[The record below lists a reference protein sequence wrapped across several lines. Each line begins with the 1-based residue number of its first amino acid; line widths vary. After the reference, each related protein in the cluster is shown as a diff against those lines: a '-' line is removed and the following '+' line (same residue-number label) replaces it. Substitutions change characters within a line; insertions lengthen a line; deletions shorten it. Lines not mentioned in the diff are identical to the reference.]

1 MHSMLICVKNL
12 KKKTNN
18 PAGNIEQQNAYRMIA
33 NTNNSFFLTGKAGTG
48 KSTFLRRVCKE
59 VKKHFV
65 VLAPTGVAAM
75 NVGGQTIHSFF
86 GLSFGVQG
94 PNNYGSIDKDRIELL
109 NKIDT
114 IIIDEVS
121 MVRCDM
127 VDVMDRM
134 LRRHRNDPHPF
145 GGVQVVF
152 VGDLFQLPPVINMAD
167 KALLRKFYKS
177 TGYYFYDSNVLC
189 SVKLPKIEFTKV
201 YRQNDPAFIELLDR
215 LRVGNVQQ
223 SDIAKLNTRV
233 VEEDLIGIGESFRIT
248 LTTRKD
254 DAALINENRL
264 AEIDVKSFSYTA
276 TYSGDC
282 SKIKDAAEEELVLK
296 VGAQVMFIRNIKK
309 HGCVNGTIGVVS
321 ELSEDIIKVRLE
333 NGVECEVETE
343 VWEAFEYQY
352 NESAKV
358 VEKKVVGKMTQY
370 PLRLAWAITIHK
382 SQSLTFD
389 KVAINFGKG
398 AFTYGQTYVALSR
411 ARSFAG
417 IELMQHVNQNS
428 VMVSR
433 EILSF
438 AKEYNDEK
446 IISTELE
453 IGEAISQHETTK
465 DYDALATTLCQIA
478 EKAIKVNDISYAYD
492 LVSRALQN
500 VADDDCLMNQILW
513 PTVSNDSREGVFL
526 NAVRLLYSGC
536 YSEAQELLENFLV
549 HNPEH
554 FGAIYLLARSYELQ
568 NNTEKLQDCIGDM
581 ARIIKKA
588 LDNGMDSTAF
598 RKFYYRRAILHSELC
613 GTADGIILLKLLL
626 KENPRYDKYHIAI
639 RNIIRKYK
647 KYLLTEIT
655 ENNTIISAILND
667 EIPEDEY
674 LDILHNAINENDI
687 SWRLYRRSL
696 SDMEFDMTE
705 EEYLKLVED
714 AENLHIIE

>member
-1 MHSMLICVKNL
+1 MSFFDECACNL
-12 KKKTNN
+12 
-18 PAGNIEQQNAYRMIA
+18 EQQNAYRMIA

-48 KSTFLRRVCKE
+48 KSTFLRHICQE
-59 VKKHFV
+59 VKKRFV

-127 VDVMDRM
+127 VDVIDRM

-177 TGYYFYDSNVLC
+177 TGYYFYDSNVL
-189 SVKLPKIEFTKV
+189 SKVKLPKIEFTKV

-215 LRVGNVQQ
+215 LRVGAVQP
-223 SDIAKLNTRV
+223 SDIVKLNTRV
-233 VEEDLIGIGESFRIT
+233 VEEDLIGIDESFRIT

-264 AEIDVKSFSYTA
+264 AEIGVKSFSYTA

-282 SKIKDAAEEELVLK
+282 SKIKDAAEDNLVLK
-296 VGAQVMFIRNIKK
+296 VGAQVMFIRNIRRN
-309 HGCVNGTIGVVS
+309 GCVNGTIGVVS
-321 ELSEDIIKVRLE
+321 ELSEDIIKVKLE
-333 NGVECEVETE
+333 NGTVCEVETE

-358 VEKKVVGKMTQY
+358 VEKKVIGKMTQY

-411 ARSFAG
+411 AKSFAG

-453 IGEAISQHETTK
+453 IGEAISQYEVTK
-465 DYDALATTLCQIA
+465 DYDSLATTVCQIA
-478 EKAIKVNDISYAYD
+478 EKAIKANDISYAYD

-500 VADDDCLMNQILW
+500 IADDACLMNQISW
-513 PTVSNDSREGVFL
+513 PIVSNNNRESVFL
-526 NAVRLLYSGC
+526 NAVRHLYSGH
-536 YSEAQELLENFLV
+536 SLDAQRLLENFLIF
-549 HNPEH
+549 NPEH
-554 FGAIYLLARSYELQ
+554 FGAIYLLARAYELQ
-568 NNTEKLQDCIGDM
+568 GNTEKMKDTLDDL

-588 LDNGMDSTAF
+588 MDNGMDSTAF

-613 GTADGIILLKLLL
+613 GTADGITLLKLLI
-626 KENPRYDKYHIAI
+626 KENPRYDKYHIAV
-639 RNIIRKYK
+639 RNILRKYK
-647 KYLLTEIT
+647 KYLQTEIS
-655 ENNTIISAILND
+655 ENNTIVSSILND
-667 EIPEDEY
+667 NILENEFLENLHKEI
-674 LDILHNAINENDI
+674 AENSI
-687 SWRLYRRSL
+687 AWRLYRRSL
-696 SDMEFDMTE
+696 SDLEFGMTN
-705 EEYLKLVED
+705 EEYERVVKELENVEF
-714 AENLHIIE
+714 IE

>member
-1 MHSMLICVKNL
+1 MSFLGECKDNV
-12 KKKTNN
+12 
-18 PAGNIEQQNAYRMIA
+18 EQMNAYRMIA

-48 KSTFLRRVCKE
+48 KSTFLRRICEE
-59 VKKHFV
+59 VKKRFV

-75 NVGGQTIHSFF
+75 NVKGQTIHSFF
-86 GLSFGVQG
+86 GLSYGVQG

-152 VGDLFQLPPVINMAD
+152 VGDLFQLPPVINMSD

-177 TGYYFYDSNVLC
+177 TGYYFYDSNVL
-189 SVKLPKIEFTKV
+189 SNVKLPKIEFTKV
-201 YRQNDPAFIELLDR
+201 YRQDDPAFIELLDR
-215 LRVGNVQQ
+215 FRVGAVQQ

-233 VEEDLIGIGESFRIT
+233 VDEDLIGIDDSFRIT
-248 LTTRKD
+248 LTTRRD
-254 DAALINENRL
+254 DAALINDNRL
-264 AEIDVKSFSYTA
+264 AEIDAPSFTYMA

-282 SKIKDAAEEELVLK
+282 SKCKDAAEEELVLK

-309 HGCVNGTIGVVS
+309 NGCVNGTIGVVS
-321 ELSEDIIKVRLE
+321 ELAEDVVKVRLE
-333 NGVECEVETE
+333 NGIECEVETE

-352 NESAKV
+352 NEAAKV
-358 VEKKVVGKMTQY
+358 VEKKVIGKMTQY

-433 EILSF
+433 DILTF

-453 IGEAISQHETTK
+453 IGEAISKHETTK

-478 EKAIKVNDISYAYD
+478 EKAVKANDISYAYD

-500 VADDDCLMNQILW
+500 MADDDCLMRHVSW
-513 PTVSNDSREGVFL
+513 PVVSNDNREGVFL
-526 NAVRLLYSGC
+526 NAVRYLYSGH
-536 YSEAQELLENFLV
+536 SLDAQRLLENFLV
-549 HNPEH
+549 FNPEH
-554 FGAIYLLARSYELQ
+554 FGAMYLLARAYEMQ
-568 NNTEKLQDCIGDM
+568 GDTEKLKDSLDDM
-581 ARIIKKA
+581 AHLIKKA
-588 LDNGMDSTAF
+588 LDYGMDSTAF
-598 RKFYYRRAILHSELC
+598 RKFYYRRAILHSDLC
-613 GTADGIILLKLLL
+613 GTADGITLLKLLIR
-626 KENPRYDKYHIAI
+626 ENPKYDKYHIAV
-639 RNIIRKYK
+639 RNIIK
-647 KYLLTEIT
+647 KYQKYLRIEIT
-655 ENNTIISAILND
+655 ESNTVISAILND
-667 EIPEDEY
+667 ELSENDFLE
-674 LDILHNAINENDI
+674 ILHTAIDKNDI
-687 SWRLYRRSL
+687 AWRQYRRSL
-696 SDMEFDMTE
+696 SELEFVMTE
-705 EEYLKLVED
+705 EGTEMLNKEYET
-714 AENLHIIE
+714 AETE

>member
-1 MHSMLICVKNL
+1 MSFFDECACNL
-12 KKKTNN
+12 
-18 PAGNIEQQNAYRMIA
+18 EQQNAYRMIA

-48 KSTFLRRVCKE
+48 KSTFLRHICQE
-59 VKKHFV
+59 VKKRFV

-127 VDVMDRM
+127 VDVIDRM

-177 TGYYFYDSNVLC
+177 TGYYFYDSNVL
-189 SVKLPKIEFTKV
+189 SNVKLPKIEFTKV

-215 LRVGNVQQ
+215 LRVGAVQP

-233 VEEDLIGIGESFRIT
+233 VEEDLIGIDESFRIT

-264 AEIDVKSFSYTA
+264 AEIGVKSFSYTA

-282 SKIKDAAEEELVLK
+282 SKIKDAAEDNLVLK
-296 VGAQVMFIRNIKK
+296 VGAQVMFIRNIRRN
-309 HGCVNGTIGVVS
+309 GCVNGTIGVVS
-321 ELSEDIIKVRLE
+321 ELSEDIIKVKLE
-333 NGVECEVETE
+333 NGTVCEVETE

-358 VEKKVVGKMTQY
+358 VEKKVIGKMTQY

-411 ARSFAG
+411 AKSFAG

-453 IGEAISQHETTK
+453 IGEAISQYEVTK
-465 DYDALATTLCQIA
+465 DYDSLATTVCQIA
-478 EKAIKVNDISYAYD
+478 EKAIKANDISYAYD

-500 VADDDCLMNQILW
+500 IADDACLMNQISW
-513 PTVSNDSREGVFL
+513 PIVSNNNRESVFL
-526 NAVRLLYSGC
+526 NAVRHLYSGH
-536 YSEAQELLENFLV
+536 SLDAQRLLENFLIF
-549 HNPEH
+549 NPEH
-554 FGAIYLLARSYELQ
+554 FGAIYLLARAYELQ
-568 NNTEKLQDCIGDM
+568 GNTEKMKDTLDDL

-588 LDNGMDSTAF
+588 MDNGMDSTAF

-613 GTADGIILLKLLL
+613 GTADGITLLKLLI
-626 KENPRYDKYHIAI
+626 KENPRYDKYHIAV
-639 RNIIRKYK
+639 RNILRKYK
-647 KYLLTEIT
+647 KYLQTEIS
-655 ENNTIISAILND
+655 ENNTIVSSILND
-667 EIPEDEY
+667 NILENEFLENLHKEI
-674 LDILHNAINENDI
+674 AENSI
-687 SWRLYRRSL
+687 AWRLYRRSL
-696 SDMEFDMTE
+696 SDLEFGMTN
-705 EEYLKLVED
+705 EEYERVVKELENVEF
-714 AENLHIIE
+714 IE

>member
-1 MHSMLICVKNL
+1 MSFLGECKDNV
-12 KKKTNN
+12 
-18 PAGNIEQQNAYRMIA
+18 EQMNAYRMIA

-48 KSTFLRRVCKE
+48 KSTFLRRICEE
-59 VKKHFV
+59 VKKRFV

-75 NVGGQTIHSFF
+75 NVKGQTIHSFF
-86 GLSFGVQG
+86 GLSYGVQG

-152 VGDLFQLPPVINMAD
+152 VGDLFQLPPVINMSD

-177 TGYYFYDSNVLC
+177 TGYYFYDSNVL
-189 SVKLPKIEFTKV
+189 SNVKLPKIEFTKV

-215 LRVGNVQQ
+215 FRVGAVQQ

-233 VEEDLIGIGESFRIT
+233 VDEDLIGIDDSFRIT
-248 LTTRKD
+248 LTTRRD
-254 DAALINENRL
+254 DAALINDNRL
-264 AEIDVKSFSYTA
+264 AEIDAPSFTYMA

-282 SKIKDAAEEELVLK
+282 SKCKDAAEEELVLK

-309 HGCVNGTIGVVS
+309 NGCVNGTIGVVS
-321 ELSEDIIKVRLE
+321 ELAEDVVKVRLE
-333 NGVECEVETE
+333 NGIECEVETE

-352 NESAKV
+352 NEAAKV
-358 VEKKVVGKMTQY
+358 VEKKVIGKMTQY

-433 EILSF
+433 DILTF

-453 IGEAISQHETTK
+453 IGEAISKHETTK

-478 EKAIKVNDISYAYD
+478 EKAVKANDISYAYD

-500 VADDDCLMNQILW
+500 MADDDCLMRHVSW
-513 PTVSNDSREGVFL
+513 PVVSNDNREGVFL
-526 NAVRLLYSGC
+526 NAVRYLYSGH
-536 YSEAQELLENFLV
+536 SLDAQRLLENFLV
-549 HNPEH
+549 FNPEH
-554 FGAIYLLARSYELQ
+554 FGAMYLLARAYEMQ
-568 NNTEKLQDCIGDM
+568 GDTEKLKDSLDDM
-581 ARIIKKA
+581 AHLIKKA
-588 LDNGMDSTAF
+588 LDYGMDSTAF
-598 RKFYYRRAILHSELC
+598 RKFYYRRAILHSDLC
-613 GTADGIILLKLLL
+613 GTADGITLLKLLIR
-626 KENPRYDKYHIAI
+626 ENPKYDKYHIAV
-639 RNIIRKYK
+639 RNIIK
-647 KYLLTEIT
+647 KYQKYLRIEIT
-655 ENNTIISAILND
+655 ESNTVISAILND
-667 EIPEDEY
+667 ELSENDFLE
-674 LDILHNAINENDI
+674 ILHTAIDKNDI
-687 SWRLYRRSL
+687 AWRQYRRSL
-696 SDMEFDMTE
+696 SELEFVMTE
-705 EEYLKLVED
+705 EGTEMLNKEYET
-714 AENLHIIE
+714 AETE

>member
-1 MHSMLICVKNL
+1 MSFFDEC
-12 KKKTNN
+12 
-18 PAGNIEQQNAYRMIA
+18 AGNLEQQNAYRMIA

-48 KSTFLRRVCKE
+48 KSTFLRRICDE
-59 VKKHFV
+59 VNKRFV

-75 NVGGQTIHSFF
+75 HVGGQTIHSFF
-86 GLSFGVQG
+86 GLSLGVHG
-94 PNNYGSIDKDRIELL
+94 PNNYGNIDKDRIKLL

-167 KALLRKFYKS
+167 KALLRKFYNS
-177 TGYYFYDSNVLC
+177 TGYYFYDSNVL
-189 SVKLPKIEFTKV
+189 SNIKLPKIEFTKV

-215 LRVGNVQQ
+215 FRVGTIQQ

-233 VEEDLIGIGESFRIT
+233 VDEDLIGTDDNFRII
-248 LTTRKD
+248 LTTRRD
-254 DAALINENRL
+254 DAALINGNRL
-264 AEIDVKSFSYTA
+264 AEINAPSYKYMA

-282 SKIKDAAEEELVLK
+282 TKCKDAAEEELILK
-296 VGAQVMFIRNIKK
+296 VGAQVMFIRNIRKSE
-309 HGCVNGTIGVVS
+309 CVNGTIGIVS
-321 ELSEDIIKVRLE
+321 KVTDGAIKVRLE
-333 NGVECEVETE
+333 DGRECEVEKE

-352 NESAKV
+352 NEASKI
-358 VEKKVVGKMTQY
+358 VEKTVVGRMTQY

-398 AFTYGQTYVALSR
+398 SFTYGQTYVALSR

-417 IELMQHVNQNS
+417 IELMQHVNHNS

-433 EILSF
+433 DILTF

-453 IGEAISQHETTK
+453 IGEAISHYETTK

-478 EKAIKVNDISYAYD
+478 EKAVKANDISYAYD

-500 VADDDCLMNQILW
+500 MADDDCLMQHITW
-513 PTVSNDSREGVFL
+513 PVVSADNREGLFL
-526 NAVRLLYSGC
+526 NAVRYLYSGQTLN
-536 YSEAQELLENFLV
+536 AQRLLENFLV
-549 HNPEH
+549 FNPEH
-554 FGAIYLLARSYELQ
+554 FGAMYLLARTYEFLGD
-568 NNTEKLQDCIGDM
+568 TEKLKDCFNDM
-581 ARIIKKA
+581 ACLVKKA

-598 RKFYYRRAILHSELC
+598 RKFFYRRAILHSELC
-613 GTADGIILLKLLL
+613 GTADGITLLMLLI
-626 KENPRYDKYHIAI
+626 KENPGYDKYHISVRDI
-639 RNIIRKYK
+639 VRKYK
-647 KYLLTEIT
+647 KYLHTEIL
-655 ENNTIISAILND
+655 ESNTIVSAILND
-667 EIPEDEY
+667 EISESEF
-674 LDILHNAINENDI
+674 LAILHNAINENGVA
-687 SWRLYRRSL
+687 WRLYRRSL
-696 SDMEFDMTE
+696 SELDFVVTE
-705 EEYLKLVED
+705 D
-714 AENLHIIE
+714 QPTS

>member
-1 MHSMLICVKNL
+1 MSFFDECACNL
-12 KKKTNN
+12 
-18 PAGNIEQQNAYRMIA
+18 EQQNAYRMIA

-48 KSTFLRRVCKE
+48 KSTFLRHICQE
-59 VKKHFV
+59 VKKRFV

-127 VDVMDRM
+127 VDVIDRM

-177 TGYYFYDSNVLC
+177 TGYYFYDSNVL
-189 SVKLPKIEFTKV
+189 SNVKLPKIEFTKV

-215 LRVGNVQQ
+215 FRVGAVQP
-223 SDIAKLNTRV
+223 SDIVKLNTRV
-233 VEEDLIGIGESFRIT
+233 VDEDLIGIDESFRIT

-264 AEIDVKSFSYTA
+264 AEIGVKSFSYTA
-276 TYSGDC
+276 TYFGDC
-282 SKIKDAAEEELVLK
+282 SKIKDAAEDNLVLK
-296 VGAQVMFIRNIKK
+296 VGAQVMFIRNIRRN
-309 HGCVNGTIGVVS
+309 GCVNGTIGVVS
-321 ELSEDIIKVRLE
+321 ELSEDIIKVKLE
-333 NGVECEVETE
+333 NGTVCEVETE

-358 VEKKVVGKMTQY
+358 VEKKVIGKMTQY

-417 IELMQHVNQNS
+417 IELMQHINQNS

-433 EILSF
+433 DILSF

-453 IGEAISQHETTK
+453 IGEAISQYETTK
-465 DYDALATTLCQIA
+465 DYDSLATTLCQIA
-478 EKAIKVNDISYAYD
+478 EKAIKANDISYAYD
-492 LVSRALQN
+492 LVSRALQDI
-500 VADDDCLMNQILW
+500 ADDTCLMNHLSW
-513 PTVSNDSREGVFL
+513 PIVSNDNRESVFL
-526 NAVRLLYSGC
+526 NAVRYLYSGH
-536 YSEAQELLENFLV
+536 SLDAQRLLENFLIF
-549 HNPEH
+549 NPEH
-554 FGAIYLLARSYELQ
+554 FGAIYLLARAYELQ
-568 NNTEKLQDCIGDM
+568 GNTEKLKDTLDDM

-588 LDNGMDSTAF
+588 MDNGMDSTAF

-613 GTADGIILLKLLL
+613 GTADGITLLKLLI
-626 KENPRYDKYHIAI
+626 KENPRYDKYHIAV
-639 RNIIRKYK
+639 RNILRKYK
-647 KYLLTEIT
+647 KYLQTEIS
-655 ENNTIISAILND
+655 ENNTIVTSILND
-667 EIPEDEY
+667 
-674 LDILHNAINENDI
+674 DILENEFLEKLHKEIAENSI
-687 SWRLYRRSL
+687 AWRLYRRSL
-696 SDMEFDMTE
+696 SDLEFEMTE
-705 EEYLKLVED
+705 EEYDRLVKDLDNVEFID
-714 AENLHIIE
+714 

>member
-1 MHSMLICVKNL
+1 MSFFDECACNL
-12 KKKTNN
+12 
-18 PAGNIEQQNAYRMIA
+18 EQQNAYRMIA

-48 KSTFLRRVCKE
+48 KSTFLRHICQE
-59 VKKHFV
+59 VKKRFV

-127 VDVMDRM
+127 VDVIDRM

-177 TGYYFYDSNVLC
+177 TGYYFYDSNVL
-189 SVKLPKIEFTKV
+189 SNVKLPKIEFTKV

-215 LRVGNVQQ
+215 FRVGAVQP
-223 SDIAKLNTRV
+223 SDIVKLNTRV
-233 VEEDLIGIGESFRIT
+233 VDEDLIGIDESFRIT

-264 AEIDVKSFSYTA
+264 AEIGVKSFSYTA
-276 TYSGDC
+276 TYFGDC
-282 SKIKDAAEEELVLK
+282 SKIKDAAEDNLVLK
-296 VGAQVMFIRNIKK
+296 VGAQVMFIRNIRRN
-309 HGCVNGTIGVVS
+309 GCVNGTIGVVS
-321 ELSEDIIKVRLE
+321 ELSEDIIKVKLE
-333 NGVECEVETE
+333 NGTVCEVETE

-358 VEKKVVGKMTQY
+358 VEKKVIGKMTQY

-417 IELMQHVNQNS
+417 IELMQHINQNS

-433 EILSF
+433 DILSF

-453 IGEAISQHETTK
+453 IGEAISQYETTK
-465 DYDALATTLCQIA
+465 DYDSLATTLCQIA
-478 EKAIKVNDISYAYD
+478 EKAIKANDISYAYD

-500 VADDDCLMNQILW
+500 IADDTCLMNHLSW
-513 PTVSNDSREGVFL
+513 PIVSNDNRESVFL
-526 NAVRLLYSGC
+526 NAVRYLYSGH
-536 YSEAQELLENFLV
+536 SLDAQRLLENFLIF
-549 HNPEH
+549 NPEH
-554 FGAIYLLARSYELQ
+554 FGAIYLLARAYELQ
-568 NNTEKLQDCIGDM
+568 GNTEKLKDTLDDM

-588 LDNGMDSTAF
+588 MDNGMDSTAF

-613 GTADGIILLKLLL
+613 GTADGITLLKLLI
-626 KENPRYDKYHIAI
+626 KENPRYDKYHIAV
-639 RNIIRKYK
+639 RNILRKYK
-647 KYLLTEIT
+647 KYLQTEIS
-655 ENNTIISAILND
+655 ENNTIVSSILND
-667 EIPEDEY
+667 
-674 LDILHNAINENDI
+674 DILENEFLEKLHKEIAENSI
-687 SWRLYRRSL
+687 AWRLYRRSL
-696 SDMEFDMTE
+696 SDLEFEMTE
-705 EEYLKLVED
+705 EEYDRLVKDLDNVEFID
-714 AENLHIIE
+714 

>member
-1 MHSMLICVKNL
+1 MSFFDEC
-12 KKKTNN
+12 
-18 PAGNIEQQNAYRMIA
+18 AGNLEQQNAYRMIA

-48 KSTFLRRVCKE
+48 KSTFLRRFSEEAQKR
-59 VKKHFV
+59 FV
-65 VLAPTGVAAM
+65 VLSPTGVAAM
-75 NVGGQTIHSFF
+75 NVKGQTIHSFF
-86 GLSFGVQG
+86 GLSYGVQG

-177 TGYYFYDSNVLC
+177 TGYYFYDSNVL
-189 SVKLPKIEFTKV
+189 SNVKLPKIEFTKV

-215 LRVGNVQQ
+215 FRVGSVQQ

-233 VEEDLIGIGESFRIT
+233 VDEDLIGIDDSFRIT
-248 LTTRKD
+248 LTTRRD
-254 DAALINENRL
+254 DAALINDNRL
-264 AEIDVKSFSYTA
+264 AEIDAPSFTYMA

-282 SKIKDAAEEELVLK
+282 SKCKDAAEEELVLK

-309 HGCVNGTIGVVS
+309 NGCVNGTIGVVS
-321 ELSEDIIKVRLE
+321 ELAEDVVKVRLE
-333 NGVECEVETE
+333 NGIECEVETE

-352 NESAKV
+352 NEAAKV
-358 VEKKVVGKMTQY
+358 VEKKVIGIMTQY

-433 EILSF
+433 DILTF

-478 EKAIKVNDISYAYD
+478 EKAVKANDISYAYD

-500 VADDDCLMNQILW
+500 IADDDCLMRHVSW
-513 PTVSNDSREGVFL
+513 PVVSNDNREGVFL
-526 NAVRLLYSGC
+526 NAVRYLYSGH
-536 YSEAQELLENFLV
+536 SLDAQRLLENFLV
-549 HNPEH
+549 FNPEH
-554 FGAIYLLARSYELQ
+554 FGAMYLLARAYEMQ
-568 NNTEKLQDCIGDM
+568 GDTEKLKDSLDDM
-581 ARIIKKA
+581 AHLIKKA
-588 LDNGMDSTAF
+588 LDYGMDSTAF
-598 RKFYYRRAILHSELC
+598 RKFYYRRAILHSDLC
-613 GTADGIILLKLLL
+613 GTADGITLLKLLIR
-626 KENPRYDKYHIAI
+626 ENPKYDKYHIAV
-639 RNIIRKYK
+639 RNIIK
-647 KYLLTEIT
+647 KYQKYLRIEIT
-655 ENNTIISAILND
+655 ESNTVISAILND
-667 EIPEDEY
+667 ELSENDFLE
-674 LDILHNAINENDI
+674 ILHTAIDENDI
-687 SWRLYRRSL
+687 AWRQYRRSL
-696 SDMEFDMTE
+696 SELEFVMTE
-705 EEYLKLVED
+705 EGTERLNKEYET
-714 AENLHIIE
+714 AETE

>member
-1 MHSMLICVKNL
+1 MSFFDEC
-12 KKKTNN
+12 
-18 PAGNIEQQNAYRMIA
+18 AGNLEQQNAYRMIA

-48 KSTFLRRVCKE
+48 KSTFLRRICEE
-59 VKKHFV
+59 VKKRFV

-75 NVGGQTIHSFF
+75 NVKGQTIHSFF
-86 GLSFGVQG
+86 GLSYGVQG

-152 VGDLFQLPPVINMAD
+152 VGDLFQLPPVINMTD

-177 TGYYFYDSNVLC
+177 TGYYFYDSNVL
-189 SVKLPKIEFTKV
+189 SNVKLPKIEFTKV

-215 LRVGNVQQ
+215 FRVGAVQQ

-233 VEEDLIGIGESFRIT
+233 VDEDLIGIDDSFRIT
-248 LTTRKD
+248 LTTRRD
-254 DAALINENRL
+254 DAALINDNRL
-264 AEIDVKSFSYTA
+264 AEIAAPSFTYMA

-282 SKIKDAAEEELVLK
+282 SKCKDAAEEELVLK

-309 HGCVNGTIGVVS
+309 NGCVNGTIGVVS
-321 ELSEDIIKVRLE
+321 ELAEDVVKVRLE
-333 NGVECEVETE
+333 NGMECEVETE

-352 NESAKV
+352 NEAAKV
-358 VEKKVVGKMTQY
+358 VEKKVIGKMTQY

-433 EILSF
+433 DILTF

-478 EKAIKVNDISYAYD
+478 EKAVKANDISYAYD

-500 VADDDCLMNQILW
+500 MADDDCLMRHVSW
-513 PTVSNDSREGVFL
+513 PVVSNDNREGVFL
-526 NAVRLLYSGC
+526 NAVRYLYSGQILD
-536 YSEAQELLENFLV
+536 AQRLLENFLV
-549 HNPEH
+549 FNPEH
-554 FGAIYLLARSYELQ
+554 FGAMYLLARTYELQ
-568 NNTEKLQDCIGDM
+568 GNTEKLKDSLDDM
-581 ARIIKKA
+581 AHLIKKA

-613 GTADGIILLKLLL
+613 GTADGITLLKLLI
-626 KENPRYDKYHIAI
+626 KENPKCDKYHIAV

-647 KYLLTEIT
+647 KYLETEIS
-655 ENNTIISAILND
+655 ESNTIISAILND
-667 EIPEDEY
+667 EISESEY
-674 LDILHNAINENDI
+674 LELLHSAINENGL

-696 SDMEFDMTE
+696 SDLEFGMTDEEVAYLE
-705 EEYLKLVED
+705 EEIAGTVVFM
-714 AENLHIIE
+714 

>member
-1 MHSMLICVKNL
+1 MSFFDEC
-12 KKKTNN
+12 
-18 PAGNIEQQNAYRMIA
+18 AGNLEQQNAYRMIA

-48 KSTFLRRVCKE
+48 KSTFLRRICDE
-59 VKKHFV
+59 VNKRFV

-86 GLSFGVQG
+86 GLSFGVHG
-94 PNNYGSIDKDRIELL
+94 PNNYGNIDKDRIKLL

-167 KALLRKFYKS
+167 KALLRKFYNS
-177 TGYYFYDSNVLC
+177 TGYYFYDSNVL
-189 SVKLPKIEFTKV
+189 SNIKLPKIEFTKV

-215 LRVGNVQQ
+215 FRVGTIQQ

-233 VEEDLIGIGESFRIT
+233 VDEDLIGIDDNFRII
-248 LTTRKD
+248 LTTRRD
-254 DAALINENRL
+254 DAALINGNRL
-264 AEIDVKSFSYTA
+264 AEINAPSYTYMA

-282 SKIKDAAEEELVLK
+282 SKCKDAAEEELILK
-296 VGAQVMFIRNIKK
+296 VGAQVMFIRNIRKSE
-309 HGCVNGTIGVVS
+309 CVNGTIGIVS
-321 ELSEDIIKVRLE
+321 KVTDGAINVRLE
-333 NGVECEVETE
+333 DGRECEVEKE

-352 NESAKV
+352 NEASKI
-358 VEKKVVGKMTQY
+358 VEKTVVGRMTQY

-398 AFTYGQTYVALSR
+398 SFTYGQTYVALSR

-417 IELMQHVNQNS
+417 IELIQHVNQNS

-433 EILSF
+433 DILTF

-453 IGEAISQHETTK
+453 IGEAISQYETTK

-478 EKAIKVNDISYAYD
+478 EKAVKANDISYAYD

-500 VADDDCLMNQILW
+500 MADDDCLMQHITW
-513 PTVSNDSREGVFL
+513 PVVSADNRESLFL
-526 NAVRLLYSGC
+526 NAVRYLYSGQTLN
-536 YSEAQELLENFLV
+536 AQRLLENFLV
-549 HNPEH
+549 FNSEH
-554 FGAIYLLARSYELQ
+554 FGAMYLLARTYEFLGD
-568 NNTEKLQDCIGDM
+568 TEKLKDCFNDM
-581 ARIIKKA
+581 ACLVKKA

-598 RKFYYRRAILHSELC
+598 RKFFYRRAILHSELC
-613 GTADGIILLKLLL
+613 GTADGITLLMLLI
-626 KENPRYDKYHIAI
+626 KENPGYDKYHISA
-639 RNIIRKYK
+639 RDIIRKYK
-647 KYLLTEIT
+647 TYLRTEIS
-655 ENNTIISAILND
+655 ESNTIVSAILND
-667 EIPEDEY
+667 EISESEF
-674 LDILHNAINENDI
+674 LAILHNAINENGVA
-687 SWRLYRRSL
+687 WRLYRRSL
-696 SDMEFDMTE
+696 SDLDFVVTE
-705 EEYLKLVED
+705 D
-714 AENLHIIE
+714 QPTS

>member
-1 MHSMLICVKNL
+1 MSYFDECN
-12 KKKTNN
+12 
-18 PAGNIEQQNAYRMIA
+18 GNVEQQNAYRMIA

-48 KSTFLRRVCKE
+48 KSTFLRHICDE
-59 VKKHFV
+59 VKKRFV
-65 VLAPTGVAAM
+65 VLAPTVVAAM
-75 NVGGQTIHSFF
+75 NVKGQTIHSFF
-86 GLSFGVQG
+86 GLSYGVQG

-177 TGYYFYDSNVLC
+177 TGYYFYDSNVL
-189 SVKLPKIEFTKV
+189 SNVKLPKIEFTKV

-215 LRVGNVQQ
+215 FRVGAVQQ

-233 VEEDLIGIGESFRIT
+233 VDEDLIGIDDSFRIT
-248 LTTRKD
+248 LTTRRD
-254 DAALINENRL
+254 DAALINDNRL
-264 AEIDVKSFSYTA
+264 AEIDAPSFTYMA
-276 TYSGDC
+276 MYSGDC
-282 SKIKDAAEEELVLK
+282 SKCKDAAEEELVLK

-309 HGCVNGTIGVVS
+309 NGCVNGTIGVVS
-321 ELSEDIIKVRLE
+321 ELGEDIIKVRLE
-333 NGVECEVETE
+333 NGMECEVETE
-343 VWEAFEYQY
+343 LWEAFEYRY

-358 VEKKVVGKMTQY
+358 VEKKVIGKMTQY

-433 EILSF
+433 DILSF

-453 IGEAISQHETTK
+453 IGEAISQHETMK
-465 DYDALATTLCQIA
+465 DYDALATTLCRIA
-478 EKAIKVNDISYAYD
+478 EKAIKANDISYAYD

-500 VADDDCLMNQILW
+500 MADDACLMNQISW
-513 PTVSNDSREGVFL
+513 PVVSNDNREGVFL
-526 NAVRLLYSGC
+526 NTIRYLYSNH
-536 YSEAQELLENFLV
+536 SLDALRLLENFLIF
-549 HNPEH
+549 NPEH
-554 FGAIYLLARSYELQ
+554 FGAMYLLARAYEMQ
-568 NNTEKLQDCIGDM
+568 GNTEKLMDSLDDM
-581 ARIIKKA
+581 ARLIKKA

-613 GTADGIILLKLLL
+613 GTADGLSLLKLLI
-626 KENPRYDKYHIAI
+626 KENPKYDKYHISV
-639 RNIIRKYK
+639 RDIIRKYK
-647 KYLLTEIT
+647 KYLQTEIS
-655 ENNTIISAILND
+655 ESNTIVSAILND
-667 EIPEDEY
+667 EITENEF
-674 LDILHNAINENDI
+674 LEILHKEFGENSI
-687 SWRLYRRSL
+687 AWRLYRRSL
-696 SDMEFDMTE
+696 SDLKFGMTE
-705 EEYLKLVED
+705 EEFERLVE
-714 AENLHIIE
+714 ISKCRIR

>member
-1 MHSMLICVKNL
+1 MSFFDEC
-12 KKKTNN
+12 
-18 PAGNIEQQNAYRMIA
+18 AGNLEQQNAYRMIA

-48 KSTFLRRVCKE
+48 KSTFLRRICEE
-59 VKKHFV
+59 VKKRFV

-75 NVGGQTIHSFF
+75 NVKGQTIHSFF
-86 GLSFGVQG
+86 GLSYGVQG

-167 KALLRKFYKS
+167 KALLRKFYNS
-177 TGYYFYDSNVLC
+177 TGYYFYDSNVL
-189 SVKLPKIEFTKV
+189 SNIKLPKIEFTKV

-215 LRVGNVQQ
+215 FRVGTIQQ

-233 VEEDLIGIGESFRIT
+233 VDEDLIGIDDNFRII
-248 LTTRKD
+248 LTTRRD
-254 DAALINENRL
+254 DAALINGNRL
-264 AEIDVKSFSYTA
+264 AEINAPSYTYMA

-282 SKIKDAAEEELVLK
+282 SKCKDAAEEELILK
-296 VGAQVMFIRNIKK
+296 VGAQVMFIRNIRKSE
-309 HGCVNGTIGVVS
+309 CVNGTIGIVS
-321 ELSEDIIKVRLE
+321 KVTDGAINVRLE
-333 NGVECEVETE
+333 DGRECEVEKE

-352 NESAKV
+352 NEASKI
-358 VEKKVVGKMTQY
+358 VEKTVVGRMTQY

-398 AFTYGQTYVALSR
+398 SFTYGQTYVALSR

-417 IELMQHVNQNS
+417 IELIQHVNQNS

-433 EILSF
+433 DILTF

-453 IGEAISQHETTK
+453 IGEAISQYETTK

-478 EKAIKVNDISYAYD
+478 EKAVKANDISYAYD

-500 VADDDCLMNQILW
+500 MADDDCLMQHITW
-513 PTVSNDSREGVFL
+513 PVVSADNRESLFL
-526 NAVRLLYSGC
+526 NAVRYLYSGQTLN
-536 YSEAQELLENFLV
+536 AQRLLENFLV
-549 HNPEH
+549 FNSEH
-554 FGAIYLLARSYELQ
+554 FGAMYLLARTYEFLGD
-568 NNTEKLQDCIGDM
+568 TEKLKDCFNDM
-581 ARIIKKA
+581 ACLVKKA

-598 RKFYYRRAILHSELC
+598 RKFFYRRAILHSELC
-613 GTADGIILLKLLL
+613 GTADGITLLMLLI
-626 KENPRYDKYHIAI
+626 KENPGYDKYHISA
-639 RNIIRKYK
+639 RDIIRKYK
-647 KYLLTEIT
+647 TYLRTEIS
-655 ENNTIISAILND
+655 ESNTIVSAILND
-667 EIPEDEY
+667 EISESEF
-674 LDILHNAINENDI
+674 LAILHNAINENGVA
-687 SWRLYRRSL
+687 WRLYRRSL
-696 SDMEFDMTE
+696 SDLDFVVTE
-705 EEYLKLVED
+705 D
-714 AENLHIIE
+714 QPTS

>member
-1 MHSMLICVKNL
+1 MSFFDEC
-12 KKKTNN
+12 
-18 PAGNIEQQNAYRMIA
+18 AGNLEQQNAYRMIA

-48 KSTFLRRVCKE
+48 KSTFLRRICDE
-59 VKKHFV
+59 VNKRFV

-86 GLSFGVQG
+86 GLSFGVHG
-94 PNNYGSIDKDRIELL
+94 PKNYGNIDKDRIKLL

-167 KALLRKFYKS
+167 KALLRKFYNS
-177 TGYYFYDSNVLC
+177 AGYYFYDSNVL
-189 SVKLPKIEFTKV
+189 SNIKLPKIEFTKV

-215 LRVGNVQQ
+215 FRVGTIQQ

-233 VEEDLIGIGESFRIT
+233 VDEDLIGIDDNFRIT
-248 LTTRKD
+248 LTTRRD
-254 DAALINENRL
+254 DAALINGNRL
-264 AEIDVKSFSYTA
+264 AEINAPSYTYMA

-282 SKIKDAAEEELVLK
+282 SKCKDAAEEELILK
-296 VGAQVMFIRNIKK
+296 VGAQVMFIRNIRKSE
-309 HGCVNGTIGVVS
+309 CVNGTIGIVS
-321 ELSEDIIKVRLE
+321 KVTDGAIKVRLE
-333 NGVECEVETE
+333 DGRECEVEKE

-352 NESAKV
+352 NEASKI
-358 VEKKVVGKMTQY
+358 VEKTVVGRMTQY

-398 AFTYGQTYVALSR
+398 SFTYGQTYVALSR

-417 IELMQHVNQNS
+417 IELIQHVNQNS

-433 EILSF
+433 DILTF

-453 IGEAISQHETTK
+453 IGEAISQYETTK

-478 EKAIKVNDISYAYD
+478 EKAVKANDISYAYD

-500 VADDDCLMNQILW
+500 MADDDCLMQHITW
-513 PTVSNDSREGVFL
+513 PVVSADNREGLFL
-526 NAVRLLYSGC
+526 NAVRYLYSGQTLN
-536 YSEAQELLENFLV
+536 AQRLLENFLV
-549 HNPEH
+549 FNPEH
-554 FGAIYLLARSYELQ
+554 FGAMYLLARTYEFLGD
-568 NNTEKLQDCIGDM
+568 TEKLKDCFNDM
-581 ARIIKKA
+581 ACLVKKA

-598 RKFYYRRAILHSELC
+598 RKFFYRRAILHSELC
-613 GTADGIILLKLLL
+613 GTADGITLLMLLI
-626 KENPRYDKYHIAI
+626 KENPGYDKYHISA
-639 RNIIRKYK
+639 RDIIRKYK
-647 KYLLTEIT
+647 TYLRTEIS
-655 ENNTIISAILND
+655 ESNTIVSAILND
-667 EIPEDEY
+667 EISESEF
-674 LDILHNAINENDI
+674 LAILHNAINENGVA
-687 SWRLYRRSL
+687 WRLYRRSL
-696 SDMEFDMTE
+696 SDLDFVVTE
-705 EEYLKLVED
+705 D
-714 AENLHIIE
+714 QPTT

>member
-1 MHSMLICVKNL
+1 MLRKQKRRKSMSFFDECACNL
-12 KKKTNN
+12 
-18 PAGNIEQQNAYRMIA
+18 EQQNAYRMIA

-48 KSTFLRRVCKE
+48 KSTFLRHICQE
-59 VKKHFV
+59 VKKRFV

-127 VDVMDRM
+127 VDVIDRM

-177 TGYYFYDSNVLC
+177 TGYYFYDSNVL
-189 SVKLPKIEFTKV
+189 SNVKLPKIEFTKV

-215 LRVGNVQQ
+215 FRVGAVQP
-223 SDIAKLNTRV
+223 SDIVKLNTRV
-233 VEEDLIGIGESFRIT
+233 VEEDLIGIDESFRIT

-264 AEIDVKSFSYTA
+264 AEIGVKSFSYTA
-276 TYSGDC
+276 TYFGDC
-282 SKIKDAAEEELVLK
+282 SKIKDAAEDNLVLK
-296 VGAQVMFIRNIKK
+296 VGAQVMFIRNIRKN
-309 HGCVNGTIGVVS
+309 GCVNGTIGVVS
-321 ELSEDIIKVRLE
+321 ELSEDIIKVKLE
-333 NGVECEVETE
+333 NGTVCEVETE

-358 VEKKVVGKMTQY
+358 VEKKVIGKMTQY

-417 IELMQHVNQNS
+417 IELMQHINQNS

-433 EILSF
+433 DILSF

-453 IGEAISQHETTK
+453 IGEAISQYETTK
-465 DYDALATTLCQIA
+465 DYDSLATTLCQIA
-478 EKAIKVNDISYAYD
+478 EKAIKANDISYAYD

-500 VADDDCLMNQILW
+500 IADDTCLMNHLSW
-513 PTVSNDSREGVFL
+513 PIVSNDNRESVFL
-526 NAVRLLYSGC
+526 NAVRYLYSGH
-536 YSEAQELLENFLV
+536 SLDAQRLLENFLIF
-549 HNPEH
+549 NPEH
-554 FGAIYLLARSYELQ
+554 FGAIYLLARAYELQ
-568 NNTEKLQDCIGDM
+568 GNTEKLKDTLDDM

-588 LDNGMDSTAF
+588 MDNGMDSTAF

-613 GTADGIILLKLLL
+613 GTADGITLLKLLI
-626 KENPRYDKYHIAI
+626 KENPRYDKYHIAV
-639 RNIIRKYK
+639 RNILRKYK
-647 KYLLTEIT
+647 KYLQTEIS
-655 ENNTIISAILND
+655 ENNTIVSSILND
-667 EIPEDEY
+667 
-674 LDILHNAINENDI
+674 DILENEFLEKLHKEIAENSI
-687 SWRLYRRSL
+687 AWRLYRRSL
-696 SDMEFDMTE
+696 SDLEFEMTE
-705 EEYLKLVED
+705 EEYDRLVKDLDNVEFID
-714 AENLHIIE
+714 

>member
-1 MHSMLICVKNL
+1 MSFFDEC
-12 KKKTNN
+12 
-18 PAGNIEQQNAYRMIA
+18 AGNIEQQNAYRMIA

-48 KSTFLRRVCKE
+48 KSTFLRRICEE
-59 VKKHFV
+59 VKKRFV

-75 NVGGQTIHSFF
+75 NVKGQTIHSFF
-86 GLSFGVQG
+86 GLSYGVQG

-177 TGYYFYDSNVLC
+177 TGYYFYDSNVL
-189 SVKLPKIEFTKV
+189 SNVKLPKIEFTKV

-215 LRVGNVQQ
+215 FRVGSVKQ

-233 VEEDLIGIGESFRIT
+233 VDEDLIGIDDSFRIT
-248 LTTRKD
+248 LTTRRD
-254 DAALINENRL
+254 DAALINDNRL
-264 AEIDVKSFSYTA
+264 AEIDAPSFTYMA

-282 SKIKDAAEEELVLK
+282 SKCKDAAEEELVLK

-309 HGCVNGTIGVVS
+309 NGCVNGTIGVVS
-321 ELSEDIIKVRLE
+321 ELAEDVVKVRLE
-333 NGVECEVETE
+333 NGMECEVETE

-352 NESAKV
+352 NEAARQ
-358 VEKKVVGKMTQY
+358 VEKKVIGKMTQY

-398 AFTYGQTYVALSR
+398 SFTYGQTYVALSR

-417 IELMQHVNQNS
+417 IELMQHVNHNG

-433 EILSF
+433 DILTF

-453 IGEAISQHETTK
+453 IGEAISQYETTK

-478 EKAIKVNDISYAYD
+478 EKAVKANDISYAYD

-500 VADDDCLMNQILW
+500 MADDDCLMQHITW
-513 PTVSNDSREGVFL
+513 PVVSADNREGLFL
-526 NAVRLLYSGC
+526 NAVRYLYSGQTLN
-536 YSEAQELLENFLV
+536 AQRLLENFLV
-549 HNPEH
+549 FNPEH
-554 FGAIYLLARSYELQ
+554 FGAMYLLARTYEFLGD
-568 NNTEKLQDCIGDM
+568 TEKLKDCFNDKVCLV
-581 ARIIKKA
+581 KKA

-598 RKFYYRRAILHSELC
+598 RKFFYRRAILHSELC
-613 GTADGIILLKLLL
+613 GTADGITLLMLLI
-626 KENPRYDKYHIAI
+626 KENPGYDKYHISA
-639 RNIIRKYK
+639 RDIIRKYK
-647 KYLLTEIT
+647 TYLRTEIS
-655 ENNTIISAILND
+655 ESNTIVLAILND
-667 EIPEDEY
+667 EISESEF
-674 LDILHNAINENDI
+674 LAILHNAINENGVA
-687 SWRLYRRSL
+687 WRLYRRSL
-696 SDMEFDMTE
+696 SDLDFVVTE
-705 EEYLKLVED
+705 D
-714 AENLHIIE
+714 QPTS

>member
-1 MHSMLICVKNL
+1 MSFFDECACNL
-12 KKKTNN
+12 
-18 PAGNIEQQNAYRMIA
+18 EQQNAYRMIA

-48 KSTFLRRVCKE
+48 KSTFLRRICKE

-86 GLSFGVQG
+86 GLSFGIQG

-134 LRRHRNDPHPF
+134 LRRHRNNPHQF

-177 TGYYFYDSNVLC
+177 TGYYFYDSNVL
-189 SVKLPKIEFTKV
+189 SNVKLPKIEFTKV

-215 LRVGNVQQ
+215 FRVGAVQS
-223 SDIAKLNTRV
+223 SDIVKLNTRV
-233 VEEDLIGIGESFRIT
+233 VEEDLIGIDESFRIT

-264 AEIDVKSFSYTA
+264 ADISVKAFSYTA

-282 SKIKDAAEEELVLK
+282 SKIKDAAEDNLVLK
-296 VGAQVMFIRNIKK
+296 VGAQVMFIRNIRKN
-309 HGCVNGTIGVVS
+309 GCVNGTIGVVS
-321 ELSEDIIKVRLE
+321 ELSEDIIKVKLE
-333 NGVECEVETE
+333 NGTVCEVETE

-358 VEKKVVGKMTQY
+358 VEKKVIGKMTQY

-417 IELMQHVNQNS
+417 IELMQHINQNS

-433 EILSF
+433 DILSF

-453 IGEAISQHETTK
+453 IGEAISQYETTK
-465 DYDALATTLCQIA
+465 DYDSLATTLCQIA
-478 EKAIKVNDISYAYD
+478 EKAIKANDISYAYD

-500 VADDDCLMNQILW
+500 IADDTCLMNHLSW
-513 PTVSNDSREGVFL
+513 PIVSNDNRESVFL
-526 NAVRLLYSGC
+526 NAVRYLYSGH
-536 YSEAQELLENFLV
+536 SLDAQRLLENLLIF
-549 HNPEH
+549 NPEH
-554 FGAIYLLARSYELQ
+554 FGAIYLLARAYELQ
-568 NNTEKLQDCIGDM
+568 GDTEKLKDTLDDM

-588 LDNGMDSTAF
+588 MDNGMDSTAF

-613 GTADGIILLKLLL
+613 GTADGITLLKLLI
-626 KENPRYDKYHIAI
+626 KENPRYDKYHIAV
-639 RNIIRKYK
+639 RNILRKYK
-647 KYLLTEIT
+647 KYLQTEIS
-655 ENNTIISAILND
+655 ENNTIVSSILND
-667 EIPEDEY
+667 
-674 LDILHNAINENDI
+674 DILENEFLEKLHKEIAENSI
-687 SWRLYRRSL
+687 AWRLYRRSL
-696 SDMEFDMTE
+696 SDMEFGMTD
-705 EEYLKLVED
+705 EEYNRMVKE
-714 AENLHIIE
+714 AENAEFID